1 MKLSDFLKQ
10 QGDTPQGKS
19 TYQAFID
26 NFDKDYDAESFR
38 KDEKGSIAAAFQW
51 DICPEDLEFW
61 DIVDNKWQEVTDPEN
76 DMLWLLDGKEPPKE
90 TDEEL
95 SKQKEYPRWFKYKGF
110 GKIIIEFLD
119 LTSGIVVDAGTT
131 NEAIGTLYT
140 GLWPH
145 TNSDVWQEV
154 PNPELTQEK
163 RTPIDD
169 NEIDR
174 LLDEVN
180 NIDGKNHLDTI
191 LAERA
196 AKYGSFASQ
205 AAFAQYLKTTL
216 HEHRNWDELRD
227 SQKEALEMIMHKIS
241 RILNGDPNYDDSW
254 RDIAGYAELIVK
266 ELNETTIKG

>member
-19 TYQAFID
+19 VYQAFID
-26 NFDKDYDAESFR
+26 NFDEHYN
-38 KDEKGSIAAAFQW
+38 EKAFGNSERDSIADAFEW
-51 DICPEDLEFW
+51 ATTNEGELFW
-61 DIVDNKWQEVTDPEN
+61 CRVDTKWREVENTGN
-76 DMLWLLDGKEPPKE
+76 DMLWLLDGKEPPSE
-90 TDEEL
+90 TLE
-95 SKQKEYPRWFKYKGF
+95 
-110 GKIIIEFLD
+110 
-119 LTSGIVVDAGTT
+119 
-131 NEAIGTLYT
+131 
-140 GLWPH
+140 
-145 TNSDVWQEV
+145 
-154 PNPELTQEK
+154 
-163 RTPIDD
+163 
-169 NEIDR
+169 
-174 LLDEVN
+174 DEVN

-191 LAERA
+191 LAERG
-196 AKYGSFASQ
+196 AKYGSFTSQ